1 MSKTYPT
8 RASLKAQAAQVSLR
22 EPATVSKA
30 EPAPASRSEAA
41 LARRSKVRW
50 TAGLA
55 LAVIV
60 VVVAVL
66 FGGFVVWRSEL
77 PPVQAV
83 EGPLDNV
90 SVTGRPGSQPV
101 LSLSAP
107 VDVQSTK
114 LRVQTRGE
122 GRQIVQDSPV
132 LVSLTAF
139 DGQTGRNLNPDGAAN
154 LILGTANET
163 DLGPLLSTLLI
174 GANEGARLVVARP
187 LDDGTSEID
196 VIDVLYTIAKGE
208 VNAGSAGPLAVSFSD
223 DGPIV
228 THEEGD
234 PPSDL
239 VVQVL
244 NFGSGAQVKTDD
256 VVVVQY
262 LAGTW
267 AGQRLVGSTW
277 ASGAPVMVD
286 LSSSMPGVRDALVD
300 QKVGSRLAVTI
311 PAEMATGEDN
321 LYVVVDI
328 LGAMPAAN
336 TDAPTE
342 TIGDDQAD

>member
-1 MSKTYPT
+1 MSMSHPT
-8 RASLKAQAAQVSLR
+8 RASVRQAER
-22 EPATVSKA
+22 PATRADSA
-30 EPAPASRSEAA
+30 RT
-41 LARRSKVRW
+41 RRSQVRW
-50 TAGLA
+50 VAGVA
-55 LAVIV
+55 LAVV
-60 VVVAVL
+60 LVLVAVL
-66 FGGFVVWRSEL
+66 FGGYISWRAEL
-77 PPVQAV
+77 PQVVAV

-90 SVTGRPGSQPV
+90 KVTGRQGSQPV
-101 LSLSAP
+101 LSLSEP

-114 LRVQTRGE
+114 LRVETRGE
-122 GRQIVQDSPV
+122 GREIIEDSPV

-139 DGQTGRNLNPDGAAN
+139 DGDTGTNLNPDGSAN
-154 LILGTANET
+154 LILGSASET
-163 DLGPLLSTLLI
+163 DLGPLLSALLV
-174 GANEGARLVVARP
+174 GVNEGSRLVVARP
-187 LDDGTSEID
+187 LEDGSTEID

-208 VNAGSAGPLAVSFSD
+208 PNADPSGPLSVSFSA

-228 THEEGD
+228 SHAEGD

-244 NFGSGAQVKTDD
+244 NFGSGAQVKPED

-267 AGQRLVGSTW
+267 AGARLVGSTW
-277 ASGAPVMVD
+277 ASGAPAMID
-286 LSSSMPGVRDALVD
+286 LGSSMPGVRDALVD

-336 TDAPTE
+336 TNAPTE
-342 TIGDDQAD
+342 TIGLDEQE